1 LSILSD
7 GLIGQIPFASGS
19 NAGILSAADWISFNN
34 KFNTPSGTVFQY
46 VRGDGSLATFPVT
59 SGTVTSVGLS
69 MPAAFA
75 VASSP
80 ITSSGILAVTAAGTI
95 SQYIRGDGTLATF
108 PASPSFLVGSVPFG
122 NGTGLTEN
130 NPKFFWDNTLF
141 KLKLTDSKLE
151 FLNSGL
157 LGSALLEYKVPNVG
171 SGITTL
177 NIDQTN
183 NNSSGGMLV
192 KLRAY
197 NNTIGSGQ
205 ITGLVFGIVDGGD
218 TIDAAV
224 GMIWNTPNSLT
235 GNFLILRNTFGTTG
249 IISIE
254 TNAYARV
261 DGLALTKYET
271 VDFAV
276 YVSPT
281 YTAVMPNN
289 IVRFKFGGA
298 APKVIYLPAN
308 AAVNV
313 PEGYIFT
320 VKAIN
325 LKGAFPD
332 ITVSTSGTTTAD
344 VFVFAGLTDYQ
355 SVMYRYSEI
364 SNHWD
369 IIAKY

>member
-1 LSILSD
+1 MAHGPTKGVPIDTDPLLANDSD
-7 GLIGQIPFASGS
+7 L
-19 NAGILSAADWISFNN
+19 LV
-34 KFNTPSGTVFQY
+34 PSQKAIKTY
-46 VRGDGSLATFPVT
+46 VDSKTL
-59 SGTVTSVGLS
+59 
-69 MPAAFA
+69 PAF
-75 VASSP
+75 
-80 ITSSGILAVTAAGTI
+80 TI
-95 SQYIRGDGTLATF
+95 
-108 PASPSFLVGSVPFG
+108 GSVPFG
-122 NGTGLTEN
+122 NGTGLTQN
-130 NPKFFWDNTLF
+130 NPKFFWDNSLF

-151 FLNSGL
+151 FLNTGY
-157 LGSALLEYKVPNVG
+157 LGSALLEYKLPNVG
-171 SGITTL
+171 SAFTALTL
-177 NIDQTN
+177 DQTN
-183 NNSSGGMLV
+183 NNSSGAMLL

-197 NNTIGSGQ
+197 NNTIGNGQ
-205 ITGLVFGIVDGGD
+205 ITGLIFGTVDGGD
-218 TIDAAV
+218 TVDAAV
-224 GMIWNTPNSLT
+224 GMIWNTPNSLN

-261 DGLALTKYET
+261 DGLTLTKYET

-276 YVSPT
+276 YTSLT

-289 IVRFKFGGA
+289 IIRFKFGGA
-298 APKVIYLPAN
+298 APKVIYLPTN

-325 LKGAFPD
+325 LKGGSPNV
-332 ITVSTSGTTTAD
+332 TVSTLGTTTAD
-344 VFVFAGLTDYQ
+344 VFVFSGTADYE